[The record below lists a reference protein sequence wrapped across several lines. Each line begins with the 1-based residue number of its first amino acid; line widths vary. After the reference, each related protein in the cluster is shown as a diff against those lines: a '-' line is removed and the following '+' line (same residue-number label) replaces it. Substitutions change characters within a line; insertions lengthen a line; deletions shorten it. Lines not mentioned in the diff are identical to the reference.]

1 MDPNVSLYGLLK
13 EAIYEKNYFD
23 ADHFS
28 YLLKANKFFDQ
39 KSKRGWR
46 KFKCHNYNDEEAK
59 YGCEGCGAEFLI
71 ATRDCFSPS
80 LETCPIC
87 GEEVFP
93 SGGFYDDT
101 LSVDESFNLTN
112 TPDPILLP

>member
-46 KFKCHNYNDEEAK
+46 KFQCNIYNEEAE
-59 YGCEGCGAEFLI
+59 YGCGAEFLI

-101 LSVDESFNLTN
+101 LSVNEYFNLTN

>member
-46 KFKCHNYNDEEAK
+46 KFQCNNYNEEAE
-59 YGCEGCGAEFLI
+59 YGCGAEFLI

-101 LSVDESFNLTN
+101 LSVNEYFNLTN